1 MRFSLKQKLS
11 SLLVTS
17 FCVGTFLVPTYTSTK
32 AETIKFEHPIGFA
45 TNVVTT
51 MPPGETFIFR
61 PVLNTDFLTSD
72 QINFV
77 RHSDMALSISPG
89 TFYDSYIDLAKKISR
104 EWKNRTR
111 IRDEGEFFLS
121 DLDKNFASLL
131 SEKQWATQF
140 YYYYSYYYSEYSLT
154 LENGAYFVAA
164 YSDQYDPDFLS
175 ALDRLAD
182 GELSYPEFFDSFGTH
197 VITGVNYGT
206 KIEAYYGAF
215 LDQFLKR
222 EELQE
227 IEASLSASLD
237 DYLQNGGI
245 FSLDSSITAK
255 YGITESVSRITRI
268 DPLENG
274 EYTVVGFSN
283 LLPLYNI
290 LPEEYAALAEPMRQ
304 AFSDYADANTELY
317 ENSSLPLPSDSSDT
331 SDGSETPPDDDGGNE
346 ALKIIL
352 ICSACVVVLAA
363 AAAGLIVWLHK
374 KKKK

>member
-17 FCVGTFLVPTYTSTK
+17 FCVGTFLVPTYTPTK

-45 TNVVTT
+45 TNIVT
-51 MPPGETFIFR
+51 MPPNEALLST

-77 RHSDMALSISPG
+77 RHSNVALSISPG

-104 EWKNRTR
+104 EWKNRTG
-111 IRDEGEFFLS
+111 ISDEGEFFLS
-121 DLDKNFASLL
+121 DLNKNFASLL

-154 LENGAYFVAA
+154 METLAFSTA
-164 YSDQYDPDFLS
+164 YSDQYNPDFLS

-215 LDQFLKR
+215 FDQFLKR

-237 DYLQNGGI
+237 DYLQNDGI
-245 FSLDSSITAK
+245 FGPDDTVKAK
-255 YGITESVSRITRI
+255 YGITRSASLISRI

-290 LPEEYAALAEPMRQ
+290 LPEKYAALAEPMQQ

-331 SDGSETPPDDDGGNE
+331 SDGSETPPDDGGNE